1 MDGIRSGGGKQMTES
16 QKIKLN
22 RIIKKLEDAKKE
34 LKGLIEDQTF
44 PLNSAER
51 ANMID
56 ARKSINDALYSL

>member
-1 MDGIRSGGGKQMTES
+1 MTES
-16 QKIKLN
+16 QEIKLN

-34 LKGLIEDQTF
+34 LKELIDDQTF

-51 ANMID
+51 VNMID

>member
-1 MDGIRSGGGKQMTES
+1 MTES
-16 QKIKLN
+16 QEIKLN

-34 LKGLIEDQTF
+34 LKGLINDETF